1 MISVAKKVSAKGRLI
16 HMANP
21 KILIIDDDPDIVEA
35 MRMPLEANDYEVI
48 SANCGEE
55 GLQKAREEIPDLII
69 LDVMMETDTEG
80 FHVAYKLRS
89 EEQDSEYKNC
99 RKIPILMI
107 TAISQKKGMSFS
119 PVKDDAFLPVDD
131 FIEKPIQPKDLLKK
145 VAELVINKE

>member
-1 MISVAKKVSAKGRLI
+1 
-16 HMANP
+16 MANP
-21 KILIIDDDPDIVEA
+21 RILIIDDDPDIVEA

-48 SANCGEE
+48 SANCGKE

-80 FHVAYKLRS
+80 FHVAYELRS
-89 EEQDSEYKNC
+89 ENQDSEYKNC

-119 PVKDDAFLPVDD
+119 PEKDEAFLPVND

-145 VAELVINKE
+145 VAELVVNKE